1 MKSVL
6 VRRLSAT
13 MAAAA
18 LALVAAAALPAAT
31 AQAAPASTTVAAVQ
45 QADLAAAPA
54 VSQATMAAKAGYW
67 ELVGIFPDPI
77 TCAIAGATTGRSFYC
92 GFYFFFWG
100 LNVWNP

>member
-1 MKSVL
+1 MTSVL

-18 LALVAAAALPAAT
+18 LALVAAAALPGAT
-31 AQAAPASTTVAAVQ
+31 AQAAPASPTVAVVQ
-45 QADLAAAPA
+45 QADLASAPSLGLA
-54 VSQATMAAKAGYW
+54 PMAAKAGYW
-67 ELVGIFPDPI
+67 ELVGVFPDPI
-77 TCAIAGATTGRSFYC
+77 TCTIAGATTGRNFYC